1 MAMARLRILGAWR
14 ADGSGP
20 VDLTVDG
27 DRIEAIEDAAV
38 RDGSRQPDDQVID
51 GRGLV
56 ILPRV
61 TDAHI
66 HLDKSLAGTEWIA
79 IPQARDW
86 REKSRIGERMLL
98 DLPGSLVDRIATQ
111 AERVVANGTR
121 AVRNHATI
129 SEPRGVTAVE
139 AVLEVRQRLAGR
151 LHMQVVAF
159 PQHGAASERMRDL
172 LDEAMLMGCDV
183 VGGIDPATYD
193 RDIDGQLRTIVSLA
207 MRYDTPIDIHLH
219 DPGHLG
225 LFEIDRICDY
235 AEAEDIGRRV
245 TISHGLALGE
255 LAPREARP
263 VLDRL
268 ARLGITIVTNA
279 NPDVAMPRLAEV
291 DAAGVRLGVGSDA
304 AHSVLPFGTSDM
316 FKKANL
322 IAQRHILVSEVAL
335 MTTWRRITE
344 VNATILGIDIAEPA
358 TGVPADFLLVSGR
371 NAAEAIVSPPRDRIV
386 IVSGEIVAD
395 SRCA

>member
-1 MAMARLRILGAWR
+1 MTRLRILGAWR
-14 ADGSGP
+14 ADGTGP
-20 VDLTVDG
+20 VDVTLEG
-27 DRIEAIEDAAV
+27 DRIVAIEAAGPA
-38 RDGSRQPDDQVID
+38 GSEHPDDPAID
-51 GRGLV
+51 ASGFVL
-56 ILPRV
+56 LPGV
-61 TDAHI
+61 VDAHI
-66 HLDKSLAGTEWIA
+66 HLDKSLAGTDWIA

-98 DLPGSLVDRIATQ
+98 ELPGSLVDRIAAQ
-111 AERVVANGTR
+111 AARVIANGTL

-139 AVLEVRQRLAGR
+139 AVLEVRQRLADR
-151 LHMQVVAF
+151 LRMQVVAF
-159 PQHGAASERMRDL
+159 PQHGATSERMRGL
-172 LDEAMLMGCDV
+172 LEEAMRMGCDV

-193 RDIDGQLRTIVSLA
+193 RDIDGQLRLLISLA
-207 MRYDTPIDIHLH
+207 LRYDAPIDIHLH

-255 LAPREARP
+255 LPPREVGP
-263 VLDRL
+263 VLERL
-268 ARLGITIVTNA
+268 ARLGITVITNA
-279 NPDVAMPRLAEV
+279 NPDVAMPRPAEL
-291 DAAGVRLGVGSDA
+291 DAAGVRLGIGSDA

-335 MTTWRRITE
+335 TATWRRITE
-344 VNATILGIDIAEPA
+344 VNASILGVDLAEPVVGA
-358 TGVPADFLLVSGR
+358 PADLLLVSAR
-371 NAAEAIVSPPRDRIV
+371 NAAEAIASPPRDRFV
-386 IVSGEIVAD
+386 ILGGSIVAD